1 MEDIMRKEEFLQQLE
16 QLLSGISEEERK
28 EAMAFYRSYFEDA
41 GAENEASILEEL
53 ESPQKVAQSILKD
66 LGMVVVYDGTNA
78 DGKSAGCSE
87 NSSENSGKG
96 AQSRSGGN
104 NSYAGSESKSGE
116 NGYAGNTGNGSYG
129 NGGYGNGSY
138 GNGGYGNG
146 SYGNGNYAGER
157 KNQSVNGTENSYG
170 YGSYAGNSGANSG
183 QNRQIGIIVVA
194 VAAILLSP
202 IWLGLLG
209 GAFDV
214 VVGLVGAVF
223 GIIVAAVA
231 VMGSLL
237 IAGVAVIT
245 AGFSAIFSGY
255 VAGGI
260 GVIGV
265 GMLLL
270 SLGMLAVIATVWAIG
285 SFLPWAYQGIRGWW
299 SQVWSKRKGKKIL

>member
-1 MEDIMRKEEFLQQLE
+1 M
-16 QLLSGISEEERK
+16 
-28 EAMAFYRSYFEDA
+28 
-41 GAENEASILEEL
+41 
-53 ESPQKVAQSILKD
+53 
-66 LGMVVVYDGTNA
+66 
-78 DGKSAGCSE
+78 
-87 NSSENSGKG
+87 
-96 AQSRSGGN
+96 
-104 NSYAGSESKSGE
+104 
-116 NGYAGNTGNGSYG
+116 
-129 NGGYGNGSY
+129 
-138 GNGGYGNG
+138 
-146 SYGNGNYAGER
+146 
-157 KNQSVNGTENSYG
+157 
-170 YGSYAGNSGANSG
+170 
-183 QNRQIGIIVVA
+183 
-194 VAAILLSP
+194 
-202 IWLGLLG
+202 
-209 GAFDV
+209 
-214 VVGLVGAVF
+214 GAVF